1 MQDVPSCQVSKLVDL
16 VRLVPFNYYF
26 LQDHFPNAVML
37 NDLDYID
44 PSVLK
49 RLSPEAVTVIKKP

>member
-1 MQDVPSCQVSKLVDL
+1 
-16 VRLVPFNYYF
+16 
-26 LQDHFPNAVML
+26 ML